1 MLRLKEIGGQN
12 VLPLHMTEAWDIT
25 RIGSPIGQ

>member
-1 MLRLKEIGGQN
+1 MLALKEIGGAN